1 MITVI
6 KAPFLGA
13 NDKSAR
19 LVSWLKVAGVQV
31 NAGEVLCQLETTK
44 TLFDVET
51 TTAGYFYTLLGD
63 QCQVAAEQIIAI
75 ISESPLPDYH
85 SVIEQTI
92 SAARQKAHTSEDRQ
106 ITKKAEILALRH
118 NLDLATLVQELGK
131 KVQEQD
137 VKDYLARTTMQP
149 LRMGFVPMERIGIIG
164 GVSGGGA
171 MIIIDAISRLPQMQA
186 VAVFDQDPSFV
197 GQSVLG
203 IPVVGSADE
212 LLHQY
217 LDEGKIDK
225 VIIGFNRNLQQRA
238 ETFHRLSQ
246 QGVPFCNIVDPTAEI
261 RNHVKLG
268 VGNLLLSRVYLG
280 PCTEIGDNNFVTAGT
295 HIEHGNRV
303 GSHCAFGP
311 AVATSGNVTIGDR
324 VRFAAGIVIE
334 PGLVIGHD
342 AVIASGA
349 VIVADVPDNHVVKLS
364 YSQQI
369 KSKDHF
375 NN

>member
-1 MITVI
+1 MITAI

-19 LVSWLKVAGVQV
+19 LVSWQKVAGVQV

-51 TTAGYFYTLLGD
+51 ATSGYFYTLLSS

-75 ISESPLPDYH
+75 ISDSPLPDYQ
-85 SVIEQTI
+85 SVIERMISEAKKMVQTGD
-92 SAARQKAHTSEDRQ
+92 QVK

-118 NLDLATLVQELGK
+118 NLDIKKLMLEVGK

-137 VKDYLARTTMQP
+137 VKDYLTRTTLQP
-149 LRMGFVPMERIGIIG
+149 KRMGFVPRERIGIIG

-171 MIIIDAISRLPQMQA
+171 LIIIDAISRLPQMQA

-197 GQSVLG
+197 GQAVLG
-203 IPVVGSADE
+203 VPVVGSADE

-217 LDEGKIDK
+217 LNEGKLDK

-268 VGNLLLSRVYLG
+268 VGNVLLSRVYLG
-280 PCTEIGDNNFVTAGT
+280 PCTEVGDNNFVTAGT

-324 VRFAAGIVIE
+324 VRFAAGIVVE

-349 VIVADVPDNHVVKLS
+349 VIVADIPDNHVVKLS
-364 YSQQI
+364 YPQQI
-369 KSKDHF
+369 KSKDLS